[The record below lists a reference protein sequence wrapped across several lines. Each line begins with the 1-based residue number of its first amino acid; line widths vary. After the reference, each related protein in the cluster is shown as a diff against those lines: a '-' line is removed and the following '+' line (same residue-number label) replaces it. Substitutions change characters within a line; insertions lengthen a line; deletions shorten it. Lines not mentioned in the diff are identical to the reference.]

1 MKTALHLLTII
12 IALSMT
18 CFVSESM
25 AADPNTVNPELEKQ
39 LKTLPFPE
47 NIKGKPPRFAYVRKL
62 LEISSGAKQVLHSSN
77 ESAHKAYIEARKTY
91 IEAATESDDKNV
103 NDLLNL
109 TVKSMYK
116 AIRAAS
122 PKKLLD
128 RKKLRDYKHKLVS
141 VNALLEALQRIAV
154 EKKNEDDTGKLKDN
168 INSIVATADSLVKK
182 GQVDKARSHLDEAYL
197 LVKTGIDN
205 MRNGDVLIR
214 ELKFANKEEEY
225 SYELDRND
233 THQMLVKLL
242 LENKL
247 ANKPEAYKQ
256 KINSRVDMALE
267 IRKKSESLGSSGDFE
282 AAILEL
288 ERSTKELVRAIRL
301 GGIFIP
307 G

>member
-1 MKTALHLLTII
+1 MKTVLHLLTFT
-12 IALSMT
+12 IALS
-18 CFVSESM
+18 VSLFASERL
-25 AADPNTVNPELEKQ
+25 AANANRVNPALEKQ
-39 LKTLPFPE
+39 LKTFPLPE
-47 NIKGKPPRFAYVRKL
+47 NIEGKPPRFAYVRKL
-62 LEISSGAKQVLHSSN
+62 LEISSGAQQVLNSSN
-77 ESAHKAYIEARKTY
+77 EAAHAAYIDARKTY
-91 IEAATESDDKNV
+91 IEAAAESDDKKV
-103 NDLLNL
+103 NDLLNK

-141 VNALLEALQRIAV
+141 VNALLEALSRIAV
-154 EKKNEDDTGKLKDN
+154 EKKNENDTGKLKAN
-168 INSIVATADSLVKK
+168 IESIVSTADSLVKK
-182 GQVDKARSHLDEAYL
+182 GNIDKARSHLDEAYL

-205 MRNGDVLIR
+205 MRNGDVLVR
-214 ELKFANKEEEY
+214 ELKFASKEEEY

-247 ANKPEAYKQ
+247 ADKPEAYKQ
-256 KINSRVDMALE
+256 KINNRVDMAME
-267 IRKKSESLGSSGDFE
+267 IRKKSESLGSSGKFE

-288 ERSTKELVRAIRL
+288 ERSTKELVRAIRM

>member
-1 MKTALHLLTII
+1 MTFTAP
-12 IALSMT
+12 
-18 CFVSESM
+18 ESM
-25 AADPNTVNPELEKQ
+25 AAEPHVIHPDLEKQ
-39 LKTLPFPE
+39 LINLPLPE
-47 NIKGKPPRFAYVRKL
+47 NIEGKPPRFAYLRKL
-62 LEISSGAKQVLHSSN
+62 LEISSGAKQVLSSADK
-77 ESAHKAYIEARKTY
+77 SAHEAYVEARTTY
-91 IEAATESDDKNV
+91 IEAAREADNKKV
-103 NDLLNL
+103 NELLNQ
-109 TVKSMYK
+109 TVKLMYK

-128 RKKLRDYKHKLVS
+128 RKKIRDYKQKLLS
-141 VNALLEALQRIAV
+141 VNALLDALQRIAI
-154 EKKNEDDTGKLKDN
+154 EKKNEGETGKLRAN
-168 INSIVATADSLVKK
+168 IDEIVKTADSLVQK
-182 GQVDKARSHLDEAYL
+182 GDIDKARSQLDEAYL

-205 MRNGDVLIR
+205 MRNGDVLVR
-214 ELKFANKEEEY
+214 ELKFATKQDEY

-247 ANKPEAYKQ
+247 ADKPEAYKK
-256 KINSRVDMALE
+256 KINDRVDMAIE
-267 IRKKSESLGSSGDFE
+267 IRKQSEALGSKGEFE

>member
-1 MKTALHLLTII
+1 MKTVLHLLTQII
-12 IALSMT
+12 MLLMT
-18 CFVSESM
+18 CFMFQSAV
-25 AADPNTVNPELEKQ
+25 ADSNAVNPALQEQ
-39 LKTLPFPE
+39 LKTLPLPDSIE
-47 NIKGKPPRFAYVRKL
+47 GKPPRFAYVRKL
-62 LEISSGAKQVLHSSN
+62 LEISSGARQVLGSSSK
-77 ESAHKAYIEARKTY
+77 EAHQAYIEARQTY
-91 IEAATESDDKNV
+91 INAANESDDKKV
-103 NDLLNL
+103 NELLNA
-109 TVKSMYK
+109 TVKSMYQ

-128 RKKLRDYKHKLVS
+128 RKKLRDYDHKLLS

-154 EKKNEDDTGKLKDN
+154 EKQNEDDTGKLKAN
-168 INSIVATADSLVKK
+168 IDSIVSKADALVKK
-182 GQVDKARSHLDEAYL
+182 GNIDKARSHLDEAYL

-205 MRNGDVLIR
+205 MRNGDVLVR
-214 ELKFANKEEEY
+214 ELKFATKEEEY

-247 ANKPEAYKQ
+247 DDKPEAYKQ
-256 KINSRVDMALE
+256 KINSRVAMAME

-288 ERSTKELVRAIRL
+288 EKSTKELVRAIRM

>member
-1 MKTALHLLTII
+1 MKNLLHLLTVIFV
-12 IALSMT
+12 LSLASLP
-18 CFVSESM
+18 VASS
-25 AADPNTVNPELEKQ
+25 AADPVNINSVLEKQ
-39 LKTLPFPE
+39 LQALPLPE

-62 LEISSGAKQVLHSSN
+62 LEISSGAKQVLSSTDKA
-77 ESAHKAYIEARKTY
+77 AHEAYIEARKTY
-91 IEAATESDDKNV
+91 ISAAREADEKKI
-103 NDLLNL
+103 NDLLNQ

-116 AIRAAS
+116 AIRSAS

-154 EKKNEDDTGKLKDN
+154 EKKNEGETTKLKAN
-168 INSIVATADSLVKK
+168 IESIIATADTLVKK
-182 GQVDKARSHLDEAYL
+182 GNVDKARSHLDEAYL

-205 MRNGDVLIR
+205 MRNGDVLVR
-214 ELKFANKEEEY
+214 ELKFATKEEEY

-233 THQMLVKLL
+233 THQLLVKLL

-247 ANKPEAYKQ
+247 ADKPEAYKQ
-256 KINSRVDMALE
+256 KINSRVEMALE
-267 IRKKSESLGSSGDFE
+267 IREKSESLGSSGDFE

-288 ERSTKELVRAIRL
+288 ERSTKELVRAIRM